1 MTEIVYATMPFVGS
15 LSVFLISAF
24 SQHVTFLLRNTASFT
39 ECFFTHSSASVS
51 LCQSVVKDTTQQGPL
66 LFHQGH
72 ACQRICGDGNNTTR
86 VAYCFC
92 AAVMPVRESV
102 VTDTKTEESGKHT
115 KSHGPFLLKDCLS
128 ESAVTDT
135 TQEALPVQPTFYNR
149 LLHAT
154 VGIKFPTTRF

>member
-1 MTEIVYATMPFVGS
+1 MIPCHLWDPYRS
-15 LSVFLISAF
+15 F
-24 SQHVTFLLRNTASFT
+24 SF
-39 ECFFTHSSASVS
+39 CFFEACHSCLAQYSKFHYMFLHTV
-51 LCQSVVKDTTQQGPL
+51 LPVKQSVVKDTTQQGPL
-66 LFHQGH
+66 LFHQGD
-72 ACQRICGDGNNTTR
+72 ACQRICGDGHNTTR

-102 VTDTKTEESGKHT
+102 VTDTTTEESGKHT

-135 TQEALPVQPTFYNR
+135 TQEALPVQPTFYKR